1 VRTKV
6 ELSIQERS
14 TKTRRT
20 IEDFP
25 ANQIP
30 KVGEKISAQGRNYLV
45 IDVRHQLLRRG
56 KRAVRNV
63 LLIVDDLDALS
74 W

>member
-1 VRTKV
+1 VKTKV

-14 TKTRRT
+14 TKTRRV

-25 ANQIP
+25 ASKIP
-30 KVGEKISAQGRNYLV
+30 KIGEKVSAQGRNYLV
-45 IDVRHQLLRRG
+45 IDVKHQLLRRG
-56 KRAVRNV
+56 KKAVRNV

>member
-1 VRTKV
+1 
-6 ELSIQERS
+6 
-14 TKTRRT
+14 
-20 IEDFP
+20 
-25 ANQIP
+25 
-30 KVGEKISAQGRNYLV
+30 
-45 IDVRHQLLRRG
+45 VRHQLLRRG

>member
-1 VRTKV
+1 MKTKV
-6 ELSIQERS
+6 ELSLQERS
-14 TKTRRT
+14 TKTRRV

-25 ANQIP
+25 GNRIP
-30 KVGEKISAQGRNYLV
+30 KIGEKVSAQGRNYLV